1 MRIFDECA
9 KILRCMHT
17 TRFDGDSTGTGTV
30 PETVT
35 PSLNNTL
42 ETGRPDKFRKRK
54 KGSKEKR
61 DSTTPGASCLK
72 QVTLVDQPDTYL
84 SSCGKPHHGSLTPL
98 LGDIFFRFVQI

>member
-1 MRIFDECA
+1 MIHDDNHHL
-9 KILRCMHT
+9 LRAHFRSENQYESLRKALGIVLQCQGWKVCMHT

-61 DSTTPGASCLK
+61 D
-72 QVTLVDQPDTYL
+72 D
-84 SSCGKPHHGSLTPL
+84 
-98 LGDIFFRFVQI
+98 

>member
-1 MRIFDECA
+1 
-9 KILRCMHT
+9 MHT

-61 DSTTPGASCLK
+61 D
-72 QVTLVDQPDTYL
+72 D
-84 SSCGKPHHGSLTPL
+84 
-98 LGDIFFRFVQI
+98 